1 MKRND
6 SFTVNQHLQ
15 GRTPTEVL
23 GYEKVLKNALSHQSQ
38 HARLAVASQVFLS
51 SAIPD
56 ERCFDFFHYFVVSS
70 LGTKP
75 SNCFREGLVTI
86 CRKFYKLCA
95 RNKAFKPRATTFV
108 NVLVKEI
115 LSRIDPS
122 GEHAQTFLCLT
133 LLDTFLSLCPSVLK
147 EGPGNEITIVLLTVL
162 IQSPFE
168 LSREAAYGMLK
179 KFGSQSL
186 LSHVLPDVTETAKSL
201 SCDTRTLAR
210 LRGAMVWRCVATI
223 EDYVGCDRTTG
234 ETKVLT
240 YLMDSLE
247 HGLREIQHD
256 YASIAPSLH
265 GTVEALMYICQDH
278 MNAIFQSAGSQTVLK
293 LVALLIQTCESALRF
308 FAETQFLEIGD
319 VDECDNG
326 EWEGDNGSMRGTL
339 IACAWRSLKTSGTT
353 LVTMAS
359 EMLLRVNS
367 TNEQDFRCSVEN
379 IGTMLKTVL
388 INVRHW
394 GAANWA
400 QQSLTSLCTLLASS
414 SDPYLR
420 NLPPNWLED
429 LLPTLHQAS
438 IIRHDERHAGHARIL
453 LSILNGYYTR
463 APARRAALKPVCDSL
478 FEVIQTTHS
487 PETAKVNAISILQ
500 WIIKDSR
507 TGQMVPLEDAFILVF
522 AGLQSS
528 NKSIGN
534 ASTVLFSCLLSR
546 FLTGDAAHIQKLGVP
561 TKANAFFTEYPRLF
575 AVVLEQ
581 LEISARKILPPPR
594 FQYPLLILLS
604 RLDVDMCFDDN
615 TPVGRIAPILLEIV
629 RNSPLAQVR
638 AMAAKCLADLLPTSA
653 AIQYCRIVC
662 NGLSLVSCD
671 NRVGNNY
678 LHGSLLVLRNVL
690 CKFTKDASV
699 NDQKE
704 LHLALGAGDSC
715 IVDQQWMHPVRD
727 SSALVQAEL
736 FELLALMSRRG
747 IATNQ
752 SILVSYAEGPGNDC
766 ISGCVG
772 LPLVEASWA
781 RLMLTT
787 STNLLETCSKL
798 LVDSRPDMIR
808 ATLEWLQ
815 EEWTSM
821 SPETQCDLSGLLIK
835 KMTNFPART
844 SPQIMLQIVRII
856 QTGKIDESDASKWF
870 IWIEQLLNSGP
881 VDGELNCSAIEALGH
896 VLNMMKGDEYF
907 ARWLTVMRGCLS
919 ARVALAADVRKAVAS
934 SFCRLQS
941 VPTLTPTASFHFSF
955 TVIDLLRDSDEDTA
969 TLAADFVS
977 RIFCSQS
984 SVNPQ
989 RAMELVFQLLSEQF
1003 ASAGEF
1009 GERLVSLMCDEPTE
1023 GLEDTL
1029 APMLALQH
1037 FLSVQCGDLG
1047 KEFPYTDKIL
1057 ATMASVIDQLET
1069 QNDACRPKF
1078 AQSLPLKRVRRTL
1091 MAISAM
1097 SSSGCVVSDQVLAT
1111 LKSFMTAVSS
1121 HPMLP
1126 PLLIISMENVKT
1138 EMCRLGLDIGTNC

>member
-6 SFTVNQHLQ
+6 SFTANQHLQ
-15 GRTPTEVL
+15 GRTVTEVL
-23 GYEKVLKNALSHQSQ
+23 GYEKVLRNALSYHSE
-38 HARLAVASQVFLS
+38 HVRLAVASQVFLS
-51 SAIPD
+51 SATPD
-56 ERCFDFFHYFVVSS
+56 ERCFDFFHYFIVSS
-70 LGTKP
+70 LGPKP
-75 SNCFREGLVTI
+75 SNCFREGLITI

-95 RNKAFKPRATTFV
+95 RNKTFKPRATALV

-115 LSRIDPS
+115 LCRIDPS

-147 EGPGNEITIVLLTVL
+147 EGPGNETTIVLLTVL

-186 LSHVLPDVTETAKSL
+186 LNHVLPDVTATAKSL

-247 HGLREIQHD
+247 RGLREIQHD

-278 MNAIFQSAGSQTVLK
+278 MNAIIQSAGLQTVLK

-308 FAETQFLEIGD
+308 FSETQFLEIGD
-319 VDECDNG
+319 VDEFENG
-326 EWEGDNGSMRGTL
+326 EWEGDNGNMRGTL
-339 IACAWRSLKTSGTT
+339 IACAWRSLKTSGAT

-367 TNEQDFRCSVEN
+367 TNEQEFRISVEN

-420 NLPPNWLED
+420 DLPPNWLED

-463 APARRAALKPVCDSL
+463 PPARRVALKPVCDSL
-478 FEVIQTTHS
+478 FEVIQATHS
-487 PETAKVNAISILQ
+487 PEAAKVNAINILQ

-561 TKANAFFTEYPRLF
+561 TRANAFFTEYPRLF

-604 RLDVDMCFDDN
+604 RLDVDLCFGDN
-615 TPVGRIAPILLEIV
+615 IPVGRIAPILLKIV
-629 RNSPLAQVR
+629 RHSPLAQVR
-638 AMAAKCLADLLPTSA
+638 AMAAKCLADLLPASA

-662 NGLSLVSCD
+662 NDLSFVSCD
-671 NRVGNNY
+671 DRVGNNY

-690 CKFTKDASV
+690 CKFAKDGSL

-704 LHLALGAGDSC
+704 LHFVLGTRDSC
-715 IVDQQWMHPVRD
+715 LVDQPWMHPVRG
-727 SSALVQAEL
+727 SSALVLAEL
-736 FELLALMSRRG
+736 FELLALTSRSG
-747 IATNQ
+747 IATNP
-752 SILVSYAEGPGNDC
+752 SIFVKHVERPGKDH

-781 RLMLTT
+781 RLLLTT
-787 STNLLETCSKL
+787 STDLLETCSKL
-798 LVDSRPDMIR
+798 VMDSRPEMIR

-821 SPETQCDLSGLLIK
+821 RIASPETQCNLSGLLIGEMK
-835 KMTNFPART
+835 NFPART
-844 SPQIMLQIVRII
+844 KTQHMLQILRII
-856 QTGKIDESDASKWF
+856 QTGKIDESDASTWF
-870 IWIEQLLNSGP
+870 IWIEQLLHSGP
-881 VDGELNCSAIEALGH
+881 VDGELNCSAIEALGYI
-896 VLNMMKGDEYF
+896 VNLMKGASQDEYC

-941 VPTLTPTASFHFSF
+941 IPTLTSTASFHFWF

-969 TLAADFVS
+969 TLAADLVS
-977 RIFCSQS
+977 RITCSQS
-984 SVNPQ
+984 SVHPQ
-989 RAMELVFQLLSEQF
+989 RSMELVFDFLSERF

-1009 GERLVSLMCDEPTE
+1009 GERLISLMCDEPRE

-1037 FLSVQCGDLG
+1037 FPSVQYDDLG
-1047 KEFPYTDKIL
+1047 EEFPYTDKIV
-1057 ATMASVIDQLET
+1057 ANMASVIDQLE
-1069 QNDACRPKF
+1069 
-1078 AQSLPLKRVRRTL
+1078 AQVRAFR
-1091 MAISAM
+1091 S
-1097 SSSGCVVSDQVLAT
+1097 V
-1111 LKSFMTAVSS
+1111 
-1121 HPMLP
+1121 
-1126 PLLIISMENVKT
+1126 E
-1138 EMCRLGLDIGTNC
+1138 